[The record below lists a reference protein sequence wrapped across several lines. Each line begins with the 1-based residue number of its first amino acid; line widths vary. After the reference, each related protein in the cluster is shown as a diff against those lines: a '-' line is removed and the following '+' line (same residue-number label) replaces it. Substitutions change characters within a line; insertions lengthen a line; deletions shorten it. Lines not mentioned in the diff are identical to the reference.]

1 MGKVILIGKSKL
13 IVLAMLATIPMF
25 GALNGQLLVVFMLQL
40 HCYHFN
46 RP

>member
-25 GALNGQLLVVFMLQL
+25 GALNGQAELYSLI
-40 HCYHFN
+40 
-46 RP
+46 RT